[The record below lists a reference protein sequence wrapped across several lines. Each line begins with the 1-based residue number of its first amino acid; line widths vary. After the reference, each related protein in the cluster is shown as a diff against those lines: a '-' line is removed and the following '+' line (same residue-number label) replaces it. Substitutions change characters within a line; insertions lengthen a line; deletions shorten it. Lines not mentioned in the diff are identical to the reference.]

1 MTRTISVFRAGW
13 NPVRDAV
20 HPKMKLANG
29 YWSISAL
36 PQHPKFRRFE
46 WRAQR
51 RRKGYTRRRNLYAFD
66 ILTDLVGRGRAV
78 DRRLR
83 QAPASDHFR
92 DVGANYSDI
101 RKFAIS
107 HRDEFS
113 LLPMETAKFGNAITE
128 SLECLAELPADY
140 RSRP

>member
-36 PQHPKFRRFE
+36 
-46 WRAQR
+46 WRAR
-51 RRKGYTRRRNLYAFD
+51 RRREGYTRRRKLYAFD
-66 ILTDLVGRGRAV
+66 ILSDLVGRGRAV